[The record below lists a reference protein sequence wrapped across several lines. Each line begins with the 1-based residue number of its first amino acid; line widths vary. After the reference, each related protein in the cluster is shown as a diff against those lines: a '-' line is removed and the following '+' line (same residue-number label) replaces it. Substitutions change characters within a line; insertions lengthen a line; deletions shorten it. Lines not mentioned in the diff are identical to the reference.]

1 MLSEREYQD
10 RLDRIQALRSQ
21 VAERLSGS
29 LVSNPALAEELNRQI
44 DDLVQAVTD
53 ADAQAPAPPDRGL
66 AELIGVGPEAAQQ
79 FGKVKVPPG
88 VAPYDENVN
97 SERIVAVG
105 DLYYIYQHEKIGVF
119 RVVQKLKQLFE
130 AGAVR
135 LSGGDGAYRLYQF
148 DRRDVLRYTKNDRIA
163 AYRRI
168 LGYGRGLGA
177 GQSRPNTDFHMLF
190 AHFVNQVTLFWRD
203 KRISDVIRER
213 ALDPSFGS
221 IAVVRRAGLDLRNN
235 LKFTSYGHLNVL
247 RVEVMQLLEECF
259 RILGSADVIDLFG
272 ADNAWDVVDEVL
284 IRYFDE
290 RLQSSPR
297 QRMAVNGREV
307 LRWLSGNH
315 IMETTRGEFEA
326 LLMEIAEPA
335 EEWLTSAQAMSLARR
350 TGTDRVLPWEQ
361 MGQSGIATP
370 YKERTPAAMPPSARR
385 GEPVYPR
392 RGGLGTY
399 RGGQSGM
406 RPTRAATRPART

>member
-1 MLSEREYQD
+1 MTMLSEREYQE
-10 RLDRIQALRSQ
+10 RLDRIQALRAQ
-21 VAERLSGS
+21 VAERLSGN
-29 LVSNPALAEELNRQI
+29 LVSNPALAEELNQQI
-44 DDLVQAVTD
+44 DQLVEAASN
-53 ADAQAPAPPDRGL
+53 ADESGPRPPDQGL
-66 AELIGVGPEAAQQ
+66 AELVGVGPEAAQH
-79 FGKVKVPPG
+79 FGQSKIPQG
-88 VAPYDENVN
+88 VVPYDENVN
-97 SERIVAVG
+97 SERLVAVG

-119 RVVQKLKQLFE
+119 KVVQKLKQLFE

-135 LSGGDGAYRLYQF
+135 LSGGDGAFRLYQF
-148 DRRDVLRYTKNDRIA
+148 DRRDVLRYTRNDRIA
-163 AYRRI
+163 AYRRV

-190 AHFVNQVTLFWRD
+190 AHFTNQVTLFWRD

-235 LKFTSYGHLNVL
+235 LKFTSFGLLNML
-247 RVEVMQLLEECF
+247 RVEVMQLLEESF
-259 RILGSADVIDLFG
+259 RILDSADVKKLFG
-272 ADNAWDVVDEVL
+272 ADNGWDVVDEVL

-297 QRMAVNGREV
+297 QRMAVTGRDL
-307 LRWLSGNH
+307 LRWLAGPH
-315 IMETTRGEFEA
+315 VMETARGQFEA

-350 TGTDRVLPWEQ
+350 TGNDRVMPWEQ
-361 MGQSGIATP
+361 MGQSGIAAP
-370 YKERTPAAMPPSARR
+370 YAERSPVAMPPDPRR
-385 GEPVYPR
+385 APMYAR

-399 RGGQSGM
+399 RGGRSGS
-406 RPTRAATRPART
+406 PAGAGPRRR

>member
-1 MLSEREYQD
+1 MLTEREYQD
-10 RLDRIQALRSQ
+10 QLDRVQALREQ
-21 VAERLSGS
+21 VAEQLSGS

-44 DDLVQAVTD
+44 DALVQAL
-53 ADAQAPAPPDRGL
+53 ADAEYAGPRPPDLGL
-66 AELIGVGPEAAQQ
+66 AELAGIGPEAAQR
-79 FGKVKVPPG
+79 FGQVKVPPG
-88 VAPYDENVN
+88 VVPYDENVN

-135 LSGGDGAYRLYQF
+135 LSGGEGAYRLYQF
-148 DRRDVLRYTKNDRIA
+148 DRRDVLRYTRNDRIA
-163 AYRRI
+163 AYRRV
-168 LGYGRGLGA
+168 LGYGSGLGA

-213 ALDPSFGS
+213 AIDPSFGS

-235 LKFTSYGHLNVL
+235 LKFTSFGHLNVL
-247 RVEVMQLLEECF
+247 RVEVMQLLDECF
-259 RILGSADVIDLFG
+259 RILGAEDVKKLFG

-297 QRMAVNGREV
+297 QRMAVTGREV
-307 LRWLSGNH
+307 LRWLSGPH
-315 IMETTRGEFEA
+315 VQETGRGQFEA

-335 EEWLTSAQAMSLARR
+335 EEWLTSAQALALARR
-350 TGTDRVLPWEQ
+350 TGSDRVLPWEQ
-361 MGQSGIATP
+361 LGQSGVAAP
-370 YKERTPAAMPPSARR
+370 YAERSPVVLPPGARR
-385 GEPVYPR
+385 PMYPR
-392 RGGLGTY
+392 RNGLGTY
-399 RGGQSGM
+399 RGGRTS
-406 RPTRAATRPART
+406 RPRSPVGRL